1 MLLSFTG
8 PMTKVLVTTG
18 GSKKNEI
25 VDINNQTNV
34 CVPKLWADYPLDK
47 VQGASGGLLTNNNA
61 LLICGG
67 GVGPGSLDDCFSI
80 GINSN
85 PHGMQKTAT
94 LTQPRAYASSV
105 VLNSTTLW
113 LTGGLLGSGYT
124 KSTEFVQLTG
134 TSPGPDLPLEVAGH
148 CLVSLNDTTA
158 LLIGGRLQSGTNS
171 KATWFYNTDHKT
183 WTDGPS
189 LTIGRFFHSCALFKS
204 PQHGHTDTVIVTGG
218 NNAITAQHSTEI
230 MNLDSNYWQSGKG
243 QLNSS

>member
-1 MLLSFTG
+1 MLLCFTG

-18 GSKKNEI
+18 LDVGSKKNEI
-25 VDINNQTNV
+25 VDINNPTNV
-34 CVPKLWADYPLDK
+34 CFPKFWADYPLDQ
-47 VQGASGGLLTNNNA
+47 VRGASGGLLTNNNA
-61 LLICGG
+61 LLICGF
-67 GVGPGSLDDCFSI
+67 DDCFSI

-85 PHGMQKTAT
+85 PHGIKKTAT
-94 LTQPRAYASSV
+94 LTQPRYFASSV

-134 TSPGPDLPLEVAGH
+134 TTPGPDLPLEVLDH
-148 CLVSLNDTTA
+148 CLVSLNDTTVI
-158 LLIGGRLQSGTNS
+158 LIGGQLQSGIYS

-189 LTIGRFFHSCALFKS
+189 LILGRSSHSCALFKS

-218 NNAITAQHSTEI
+218 YNGTALASTELL
-230 MNLDSNYWQSGKG
+230 NLDSSYWQSGKG